1 MPRLFMGPHAIG
13 IFTSKLFGHFIIA
26 GDTFNAFHSF
36 NHFSNNSQYLKF
48 LNFLTSLFPDSVNA
62 DPVKRQDG
70 ASEGLRPALA
80 RAAVLLSFL
89 SLLLSRLSLPSF
101 LVS

>member
-1 MPRLFMGPHAIG
+1 MPRLFMGPHVIG

-26 GDTFNAFHSF
+26 GDIFNAFHSF
-36 NHFSNNSQYLKF
+36 NHFSNNSQY

-70 ASEGLRPALA
+70 ASEGLRPDLA
-80 RAAVLLSFL
+80 RAAVFLSFL
-89 SLLLSRLSLPSF
+89 SLLLSRLSLLSFLSF

>member
-1 MPRLFMGPHAIG
+1 M
-13 IFTSKLFGHFIIA
+13 HFIV
-26 GDTFNAFHSF
+26 F

-70 ASEGLRPALA
+70 ASDGLRPSLS

-89 SLLLSRLSLPSF
+89 SLLLSRLSLLSF